1 MNKLF
6 LFLIFVLL
14 STETAKSQRNFD
26 NILRTRPTNIQDSC
40 LHGIIRLCQE
50 SNDYLTL
57 PYKRRDNLRHRPS
70 YWYEIIGTS
79 FYANQNRKCK
89 KQTDEDSFLSLFK
102 ESTGDY
108 ILGELFV
115 AQGGWLSGKCWLVTF
130 DLKGKLIDYLPIYE
144 WGSCDGAPVIEGELH
159 TDFTVSIQQLH
170 FPGYDYI
177 ARFEPIISFDRYP
190 DELIGQRID
199 SEYRITPQGK
209 FEQTSEILYK
219 PQDYAEIFRTFDE
232 EHPVAIRQ
240 RNEQRLEGADA
251 GKRLT
256 SEHRITNIDYPT
268 EGEWRDTIWNDA
280 KNLVIKGAF
289 TENDT
294 LFYLQEFLKDSLH
307 PDAPLKRNV
316 SAYQEPD
323 RHSRYYSRDYWMEY
337 FHQMDYDEDYL
348 QDWEKDKKEKNI
360 SLRKMDT
367 FGLPDLWV
375 PLEMHVDIPNSK
387 PFVCTPFQY
396 DYWGLQLLNDSLLI
410 TRERLFKVFNWIE
423 KSEKLSDSKFHFV
436 IHSAG
441 TYSTKTDLY
450 IYILDEKSKMSIWE
464 YRDSES
470 DSYRLMLPVESISY
484 CNMLVFQSVYQDFKG
499 DPSGFFNQAYL
510 EKLLE
515 EVVKGKR
522 KTLFNN

>member
-177 ARFEPIISFDRYP
+177 ARFEPIISYDRYP

-268 EGEWRDTIWNDA
+268 EGEW
-280 KNLVIKGAF
+280 
-289 TENDT
+289 
-294 LFYLQEFLKDSLH
+294 
-307 PDAPLKRNV
+307 
-316 SAYQEPD
+316 SA
-323 RHSRYYSRDYWMEY
+323 
-337 FHQMDYDEDYL
+337 
-348 QDWEKDKKEKNI
+348 
-360 SLRKMDT
+360 T
-367 FGLPDLWV
+367 
-375 PLEMHVDIPNSK
+375 
-387 PFVCTPFQY
+387 T
-396 DYWGLQLLNDSLLI
+396 
-410 TRERLFKVFNWIE
+410 
-423 KSEKLSDSKFHFV
+423 
-436 IHSAG
+436 
-441 TYSTKTDLY
+441 
-450 IYILDEKSKMSIWE
+450 
-464 YRDSES
+464 
-470 DSYRLMLPVESISY
+470 
-484 CNMLVFQSVYQDFKG
+484 CN
-499 DPSGFFNQAYL
+499 
-510 EKLLE
+510 E
-515 EVVKGKR
+515 
-522 KTLFNN
+522 T